1 MTGQAGG
8 RALAIGGVSSAISV
22 VNLAIAGAS
31 GKMGRMLLEACAAD
45 AETELVAALDAP
57 QSAALGVSAKAL
69 GSSVD
74 IAVTADVGSVKRGA
88 VLIDFTRPEATL
100 NYLDVCVAG
109 SIGMV
114 IGTTGFDD
122 AGKAKIAAAAKHIP
136 IVFSPNY
143 SVGVNTVFKLLELA
157 ATSLNVGYDI
167 EIVEMHH
174 RMKVDA
180 PSGTAIKFGELI
192 AEAQGTKLA
201 DRAVYAREGHTG
213 ARKEGAIGFAALRGG
228 DVVGDH
234 TVVFAGIGERI
245 EITHKSASRSTYA
258 VGAIRAAKFLQ
269 GKTHGLFDM
278 HDVLGLK

>member
-1 MTGQAGG
+1 MTASK
-8 RALAIGGVSSAISV
+8 I
-22 VNLAIAGAS
+22 AIAGAS
-31 GKMGRMLLEACAAD
+31 GKMGRMLFEACASD
-45 AETELVAALDAP
+45 TKTTLVAALDAP
-57 QSAALGVSAKAL
+57 QSAAIGVSAKAFGGNTDVL
-69 GSSVD
+69 VAADATSVP
-74 IAVTADVGSVKRGA
+74 RGA

-100 NYLDVCVAG
+100 TYLDACVAG
-109 SIGMV
+109 GIGMV

-122 AGKAKIAAAAKHIP
+122 AGKAKIAEAARKIP

-157 ATSLNVGYDI
+157 AKSLNEGYDI
-167 EIVEMHH
+167 EILEMHH

-180 PSGTAIKFGELI
+180 PSGTALKLGEII

-213 ARKEGAIGFAALRGG
+213 ERKNGTIGFAALRGG

-245 EITHKSASRSTYA
+245 EIAHKSASRSTYA

-269 GKTHGLFDM
+269 GKSNGLFDM
-278 HDVLGLK
+278 HDVLGLN

>member
-1 MTGQAGG
+1 M
-8 RALAIGGVSSAISV
+8 

-45 AETELVAALDAP
+45 PATALVAALDAP
-57 QSAALGVSAKAL
+57 HSPAVGVSVTAFGGNVEL
-69 GSSVD
+69 T
-74 IAVTADVGSVKRGA
+74 VTADASGLAPGS

-100 NYLDVCVAG
+100 AYVDACVAQG
-109 SIGMV
+109 VGMV
-114 IGTTGFDD
+114 IGTTGFDE
-122 AGKAKIAAAAKHIP
+122 AGKAKITGAARSIP

-157 ATSLNVGYDI
+157 AKSLDSGYDI

-180 PSGTAIKFGELI
+180 PSGTAIKFGEVI
-192 AEAQGTKLA
+192 AEAQGTKLS

-213 ARKEGAIGFAALRGG
+213 ARKDGAIGFAALRGG

-258 VGAIRAAKFLQ
+258 VGAIRAAKFLH
-269 GKTHGLFDM
+269 GKAHGLFDM

>member
-1 MTGQAGG
+1 MVS
-8 RALAIGGVSSAISV
+8 LAIT
-22 VNLAIAGAS
+22 GAS
-31 GKMGRMLLEACAAD
+31 GKMGRMLLESCAAD
-45 AETELVAALDAP
+45 AATTLIAALDAP
-57 QSAALGVSAKAL
+57 HSPARGVSAKAFGGNVDL
-69 GSSVD
+69 PVTTDAAD
-74 IAVTADVGSVKRGA
+74 IARGS

-100 NYLDVCVAG
+100 NYLDACVAG
-109 SIGMV
+109 GIGMV

-122 AGKAKIAAAAKHIP
+122 AGKAKIVAAAKHIP

-157 ATSLNVGYDI
+157 AKSLNEGYDI

-180 PSGTAIKFGELI
+180 PSGTAIKLGEVI
-192 AEAQGTKLA
+192 AEAQGTTLA

-213 ARKEGAIGFAALRGG
+213 ARKDGAIGFAALRGG

-245 EITHKSASRSTYA
+245 EITHKSASRATYA
-258 VGAIRAAKFLQ
+258 VGAIRAAKFLN

>member
-1 MTGQAGG
+1 M
-8 RALAIGGVSSAISV
+8 

-31 GKMGRMLLEACAAD
+31 GKMGRMLLEACALD
-45 AETELVAALDAP
+45 PETALVAALNAP
-57 QSAALGVSAKAL
+57 QSPLLGVSAKAF
-69 GSSVD
+69 GGSVD
-74 IAVTADVGSVKRGA
+74 VAVTSDAAGIARGA

-100 NYLDVCVAG
+100 AYLDACIAG
-109 SIGMV
+109 GVSLV
-114 IGTTGFDD
+114 IGTTGFDE
-122 AGKAKIAAAAKHIP
+122 AGKAKIAEAAKHIP

-143 SVGVNTVFKLLELA
+143 SVGVNTVFRLLELA
-157 ATSLNVGYDI
+157 AKSLNEGYDI

-180 PSGTAIKFGELI
+180 PSGTAIKFGEVI
-192 AEAQGTKLA
+192 AEAQGTQLA
-201 DRAVYAREGHTG
+201 DRAVYSREGHTG
-213 ARKEGAIGFAALRGG
+213 ARKDGAIGFAALRGG

-245 EITHKSASRSTYA
+245 EISHKSASRSTYA
-258 VGAIRAAKFLQ
+258 VGAIRAAKFLGGVLH

>member
-1 MTGQAGG
+1 M
-8 RALAIGGVSSAISV
+8 

-31 GKMGRMLLEACAAD
+31 GKMGRMLLEACALD
-45 AETELVAALDAP
+45 AETVLVAALDAP
-57 QSAALGVSAKAL
+57 QSPLMGVSATAL
-69 GSSVD
+69 GGNAD
-74 IAVTADVGSVKRGA
+74 LPVTSDVAGAKGVMRGA

-100 NYLDVCVAG
+100 NYIETCVAG
-109 SIGMV
+109 GIGMV
-114 IGTTGFDD
+114 IGTTGFDQ
-122 AGKAKIAAAAKHIP
+122 AGKAKIAEAATHIP

-143 SVGVNTVFKLLELA
+143 SVGVNTVFRLLELA
-157 ATSLNVGYDI
+157 AKSLNHGYDI
-167 EIVEMHH
+167 EILEMHH

-180 PSGTAIKFGELI
+180 PSGTAIKFGEVI

-201 DRAVYAREGHTG
+201 DRAVYAREGYTG
-213 ARKEGAIGFAALRGG
+213 ARKDGAIGFAALRGG

-258 VGAIRAAKFLQ
+258 VGAIRAAKFVA

-278 HDVLGLK
+278 HDVLRLK

>member
-1 MTGQAGG
+1 M
-8 RALAIGGVSSAISV
+8 

-31 GKMGRMLLEACAAD
+31 GKMGRMLLEACALD
-45 AETELVAALDAP
+45 AETRLVAALDAP
-57 QSAALGVSAKAL
+57 QSPMMGVSAKAF
-69 GSSVD
+69 GGNQDV
-74 IAVTADVGSVKRGA
+74 AVTSDASGVPRGA

-100 NYLDVCVAG
+100 NYLEACVSSG
-109 SIGMV
+109 VGIV
-114 IGTTGFDD
+114 IGTTGFDE
-122 AGKAKIAAAAKHIP
+122 AGKAKITEAATKIP

-157 ATSLNVGYDI
+157 AKSLDSGYDV

-180 PSGTAIKFGELI
+180 PSGTAIKFGEVI
-192 AEAQGTKLA
+192 AEAQGTRLA

-213 ARKEGAIGFAALRGG
+213 ARKDGAIGFAALRGG

-234 TVVFAGIGERI
+234 TVVFAGVGERI

-258 VGAIRAAKFLQ
+258 LGAIRAAKFLDD
-269 GKTHGLFDM
+269 KTQGLFDM

>member
-1 MTGQAGG
+1 MAQVGA
-8 RALAIGGVSSAISV
+8 ASV
-22 VNLAIAGAS
+22 TTTHLAIAGAS
-31 GKMGRMLLEACAAD
+31 GKMGRMLFEACAAD
-45 AETELVAALDAP
+45 VETTLVAALDAP
-57 QSAALGVSAKAL
+57 QSPAIGVSVKAF
-69 GSSVD
+69 GGNTD
-74 IAVTADVGSVKRGA
+74 IIVAASATNVPRGA

-100 NYLDVCVAG
+100 VYLDACVAG
-109 SIGMV
+109 GVGMV

-122 AGKAKIAAAAKHIP
+122 AGKAQIAEAAKHIP

-157 ATSLNVGYDI
+157 AKSLNEGYDI
-167 EIVEMHH
+167 EILEMHH

-180 PSGTAIKFGELI
+180 PSGTALKLGEII
-192 AEAQGTKLA
+192 AEAQGTTLA

-213 ARKEGAIGFAALRGG
+213 ARQNGTIGFTAMRGG

-234 TVVFAGIGERI
+234 TVVFAGVGERI
-245 EITHKSASRSTYA
+245 EITHKSASRATYA

-269 GKTHGLFDM
+269 GRANGLFDM

>member
-1 MTGQAGG
+1 MNPTQ
-8 RALAIGGVSSAISV
+8 LV
-22 VNLAIAGAS
+22 IAGAS
-31 GKMGRMLLEACAAD
+31 GRMGRMLFDACATD
-45 AETELVAALDAP
+45 PQTQLVGALDASTSP
-57 QSAALGVSAKAL
+57 ALGVSAKAF
-69 GSSVD
+69 GGN
-74 IAVTADVGSVKRGA
+74 ADVTVVAELSAMPAGS

-100 NYLDVCVAG
+100 AYLDACVKNKL
-109 SIGMV
+109 GMV

-122 AGKAKIAAAAKHIP
+122 AGKAKIAAASKHIP

-157 ATSLNVGYDI
+157 AKSLDSGYDI

-180 PSGTAIKFGELI
+180 PSGTAIKLGEVI
-192 AEAQGTKLA
+192 AEAQGTKLS
-201 DRAVYAREGHTG
+201 DRAVYERVGHTG
-213 ARKEGAIGFAALRGG
+213 EREAGKIGFATLRGG

-245 EITHKSASRSTYA
+245 EISHKSASRATYA

-269 GKTHGLFDM
+269 TKPSGLYDM
-278 HDVLGLK
+278 FDVLGLR

>member
-1 MTGQAGG
+1 M
-8 RALAIGGVSSAISV
+8 
-22 VNLAIAGAS
+22 VNLAITGAS
-31 GKMGRMLLEACAAD
+31 GKMGRMLLEACALD
-45 AETELVAALDAP
+45 AETALVAALDASLSP
-57 QSAALGVSAKAL
+57 LMGVSAKAF
-69 GSSVD
+69 GGSVD
-74 IAVTADVGSVKRGA
+74 VPVTSNAAGISRGA

-100 NYLDVCVAG
+100 NYLEACVAG
-109 SIGMV
+109 GIGMV

-122 AGKAKIAAAAKHIP
+122 AGKAKIADAAKHIP

-143 SVGVNTVFKLLELA
+143 SVGVNTVFRLLELA
-157 ATSLNVGYDI
+157 AKSLNQSYDI

-180 PSGTAIKFGELI
+180 PSGTAIKFGEVI
-192 AEAQGTKLA
+192 AAAQGTQLA

-213 ARKEGAIGFAALRGG
+213 ARTNGAIGFAALRGG

-234 TVVFAGIGERI
+234 TVVFAGNGERI

-258 VGAIRAAKFLQ
+258 VGAIRAAKFLV

>member
-1 MTGQAGG
+1 MPVV
-8 RALAIGGVSSAISV
+8 AI
-22 VNLAIAGAS
+22 AIAGAS
-31 GKMGRMLLEACAAD
+31 GKMGRMLFEACASD
-45 AETELVAALDAP
+45 AETSLVAALDAP
-57 QSAALGVSAKAL
+57 QSPAIGVSARAF
-69 GSSVD
+69 GGNTDVAVAASAASVL
-74 IAVTADVGSVKRGA
+74 RGA

-100 NYLDVCVAG
+100 AYLDACVASG
-109 SIGMV
+109 VGMV

-122 AGKAKIAAAAKHIP
+122 AGKAKIAEAAKKIP

-157 ATSLNVGYDI
+157 AKSLNAGYDI

-180 PSGTAIKFGELI
+180 PSGTALKLGEII

-213 ARKEGAIGFAALRGG
+213 ERKNGTIGFAALRGG

-234 TVVFAGIGERI
+234 TVVFAGVGERI
-245 EITHKSASRSTYA
+245 EITHKSASRATYA

-269 GKTHGLFDM
+269 GKSNGLFDM
-278 HDVLGLK
+278 HDVLGPS

>member
-1 MTGQAGG
+1 MNAVA
-8 RALAIGGVSSAISV
+8 R
-22 VNLAIAGAS
+22 LAIAGAS
-31 GKMGRMLLEACAAD
+31 GKMGRMLFEACGSD
-45 AETELVAALDAP
+45 PETQLVAALDAP
-57 QSAALGVSAKAL
+57 QSAAIGVSAKAF
-69 GSSVD
+69 GGSVD
-74 IAVTADVGSVKRGA
+74 VAVANSATSVPPGA

-100 NYLDVCVAG
+100 AYLDACVVSG
-109 SIGMV
+109 VGMV

-122 AGKAKIAAAAKHIP
+122 AGKARIAEAAKKIP

-157 ATSLNVGYDI
+157 AKSLNEGYDI

-180 PSGTAIKFGELI
+180 PSGTALKLGEII

-213 ARKEGAIGFAALRGG
+213 ERKNGTIGFAALRGG

-234 TVVFAGIGERI
+234 TVVFAGVGERI
-245 EITHKSASRSTYA
+245 EITHKSASRATYA
-258 VGAIRAAKFLQ
+258 VGAIRAAKFLH
-269 GKTHGLFDM
+269 GKANGLFDM

>member
-1 MTGQAGG
+1 M
-8 RALAIGGVSSAISV
+8 IEI
-22 VNLAIAGAS
+22 AIAGAS

-45 AETELVAALDAP
+45 TSTAVVAALEVP
-57 QSAALGVSAKAL
+57 SGAAVGVSVKAF
-69 GSSVD
+69 GGD
-74 IAVTADVGSVKRGA
+74 ADVVVTSDATLVKRGA

-100 NYLDVCVAG
+100 AYLDACVAG
-109 SIGMV
+109 GVGMV

-122 AGKAKIAAAAKHIP
+122 AGKAAIKAAAKHIP

-157 ATSLNVGYDI
+157 ARSLGEGYDI
-167 EIVEMHH
+167 EILEMHH

-180 PSGTAIKFGELI
+180 PSGTAIKFGEVI
-192 AEAQGTKLA
+192 AEAQGSTLA
-201 DRAVYAREGHTG
+201 ERAVYAREGHTG
-213 ARKEGAIGFAALRGG
+213 ARKDGTIGFAALRGG

-245 EITHKSASRSTYA
+245 EISHKSASRSTYA
-258 VGAIRAAKFLQ
+258 AGALRAAKFLQ

-278 HDVLGLK
+278 HDVLGLKKASSP

>member
-1 MTGQAGG
+1 M
-8 RALAIGGVSSAISV
+8 
-22 VNLAIAGAS
+22 VNLAITGAS
-31 GKMGRMLLEACAAD
+31 GKMGRMLLEACALD
-45 AETELVAALDAP
+45 AETALVAALDASMSP
-57 QSAALGVSAKAL
+57 LMGVSAKAF
-69 GSSVD
+69 GGSVD
-74 IAVTADVGSVKRGA
+74 VPVTSNAAGISRGA

-100 NYLDVCVAG
+100 NYLEACVAG
-109 SIGMV
+109 GIGMV

-122 AGKAKIAAAAKHIP
+122 TGKAKIADAAKHIP

-143 SVGVNTVFKLLELA
+143 SVGVNTVFRLLELA
-157 ATSLNVGYDI
+157 AKSLNQGFDI
-167 EIVEMHH
+167 EIFEMHH

-180 PSGTAIKFGELI
+180 PSGTAIKFGEVI
-192 AEAQGTKLA
+192 AAAQGTRLA

-213 ARKEGAIGFAALRGG
+213 ARTDGAIGFAALRGG

-234 TVVFAGIGERI
+234 TVVFAGNGERI

-258 VGAIRAAKFLQ
+258 VGAIRAAKFLV